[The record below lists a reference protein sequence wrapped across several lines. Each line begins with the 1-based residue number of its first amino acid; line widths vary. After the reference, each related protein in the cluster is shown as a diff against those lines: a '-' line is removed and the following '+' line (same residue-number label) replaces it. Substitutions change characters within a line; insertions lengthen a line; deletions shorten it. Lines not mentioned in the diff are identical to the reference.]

1 MNFSD
6 ARGKE
11 RLDGA
16 IRVPISLFIHRM
28 SRAESI
34 LIPMV
39 SAIYY
44 CYTSII
50 HHHVLNC
57 LNLVIRGRRCWA
69 TRTWTMTIALLA
81 ALEITTHAFT
91 VE

>member
-6 ARGKE
+6 AGDKE

-16 IRVPISLFIHRM
+16 MRAQISLFIHRM

-39 SAIYY
+39 SAI
-44 CYTSII
+44 
-50 HHHVLNC
+50 C
-57 LNLVIRGRRCWA
+57 L
-69 TRTWTMTIALLA
+69 M
-81 ALEITTHAFT
+81 
-91 VE
+91 